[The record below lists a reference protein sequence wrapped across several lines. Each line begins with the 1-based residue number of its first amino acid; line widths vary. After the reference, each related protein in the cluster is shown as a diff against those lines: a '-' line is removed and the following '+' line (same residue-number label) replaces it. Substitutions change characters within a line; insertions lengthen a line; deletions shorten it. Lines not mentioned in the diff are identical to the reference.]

1 MNDCSTDNTNIARA
15 GNISIEAFTCMLVF
29 KNMFSFGLTWSGY
42 DWIVKT
48 DFQSVFI
55 VVASVQ
61 VGVCALTIPL
71 CKLLLSGL
79 LCRSMI

>member
-1 MNDCSTDNTNIARA
+1 MDGCAPNILIAHT

-71 CKLLLSGL
+71 CKSLLFRL
-79 LCRSMI
+79 LIGALI